1 MNSISLISSIP
12 KALCPVQNE
21 TTAVVYSSATFDA
34 RLIEAEFGWNSSS
47 LPSELS
53 SELKLRNKVF
63 FGSETNFLTI
73 KDIRQRK
80 SAWELMAEIGGW
92 FGLLV
97 GASVVTVME
106 IGAFALNLVRLLW
119 QKSKRGSVY
128 QSTVDPSTPIN
139 FQDSC
144 FISTK

>member
-1 MNSISLISSIP
+1 M
-12 KALCPVQNE
+12 QNE
-21 TTAVVYSSATFDA
+21 TTAVVYSCATFDA

-106 IGAFALNLVRLLW
+106 IGAFALNFVRLLW

-128 QSTVDPSTPIN
+128 QSTVDPSTLKVITD
-139 FQDSC
+139 QVTD
-144 FISTK
+144 